1 MRSGIFKSFTIVM
14 TTFINKYHTSA
25 HCEHGVEI
33 LILTEWRQNTLK
45 HSTFNADQGSEVQI
59 EFGSAIAL

>member
-1 MRSGIFKSFTIVM
+1 MSVQEIVNKTENTIKPQNL
-14 TTFINKYHTSA
+14 TL